1 MQIKTVLATAFLLT
15 QGFAVPLE
23 AAGKIAVAEEH
34 GPDNI
39 LWSRKRHEDT
49 KEDRPD
55 SEVWLG
61 KRDGPKDPLTDSE
74 VWFAKRDEDR
84 PDSEVWL
91 GK

>member
-15 QGFAVPLE
+15 QGFAVPLK
-23 AAGKIAVAEEH
+23 AAGTIAAAEEQ

-39 LWSRKRHEDT
+39 LWSRKGHEATNDGS
-49 KEDRPD
+49 PD

-61 KRDGPKDPLTDSE
+61 KRDGPKEDRSGSE
-74 VWFAKRDEDR
+74 VWLGKRDEDR